1 LGQLLLRDFTVLKI
15 MLSAAATGM
24 LGVHLLRSLGL
35 ARLHPKP
42 GSWGSTAVGGLIFG
56 LGFATL
62 GYCPGTIAGAVG
74 QGWLDALVGGMTGII
89 FGAGIFAS
97 LYPRLRPG
105 ILARGTFR
113 SRTFPELF
121 KVDPWVVVIPA
132 AALIA
137 GFLYWL
143 ESLGL

>member
-1 LGQLLLRDFTVLKI
+1 MLTKLHGHKRTQLLLGLLAGFAFGFLLEKGGVTRYDVILGQLLLRDFTVLKI

-62 GYCPGTIAGAVG
+62 GYCPGTIAGPSDRA
-74 QGWLDALVGGMTGII
+74 GWTPSS
-89 FGAGIFAS
+89 GA
-97 LYPRLRPG
+97 
-105 ILARGTFR
+105 
-113 SRTFPELF
+113 
-121 KVDPWVVVIPA
+121 
-132 AALIA
+132 
-137 GFLYWL
+137 
-143 ESLGL
+143 